1 MAKDK
6 IEIDSPNSTVSF
18 SVKKLGLLTVKGQI
32 SDLDGEIEFDKEDL
46 DSSSFNVS
54 IGASTIDTGNQKRDE
69 HLKSKDFFFVKEHP
83 KISFISTSIVE
94 KEGKYQVK
102 GNLTMLETT
111 KEVSIPFT
119 FINKVFS
126 GEFSLNRKDYKLGA
140 KFPALI
146 VAKTIQIS
154 INCKIK

>member
-32 SDLDGEIEFDKEDL
+32 SDFDGEIEFDKEDL

-102 GNLTMLETT
+102 GNSPCLRQPKKCQSLSLSSTKFLAGNFHSIVKTT
-111 KEVSIPFT
+111 SWELSF
-119 FINKVFS
+119 
-126 GEFSLNRKDYKLGA
+126 LH
-140 KFPALI
+140 
-146 VAKTIQIS
+146 
-154 INCKIK
+154 